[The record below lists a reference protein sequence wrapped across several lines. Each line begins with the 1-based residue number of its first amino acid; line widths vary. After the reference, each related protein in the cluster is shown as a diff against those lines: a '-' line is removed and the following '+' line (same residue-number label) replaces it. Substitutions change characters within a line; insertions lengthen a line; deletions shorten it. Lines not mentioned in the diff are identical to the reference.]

1 MSQKS
6 GKSGRS
12 TTSTKPAKRKR
23 RGRTF
28 LTAAVVLLGLAG
40 YGLYHAQDKG
50 PAAAGC
56 TVTADGDTLDLS
68 PSQAAN
74 AATVAAV
81 ATSRG
86 LPERALTIAL
96 ATALQE
102 SRLDNLDHGD
112 RDSLGLFQQRPSQG
126 WGTAQQILDPVYAS
140 NAFFDGL
147 VKIEGYSRLP
157 LTVAAQR
164 VQKSGF
170 PQAYAKHETD
180 ATLLSAA
187 LTGRKAAALSCT
199 TGADTPYSAGG
210 RLGRTERV
218 TDRLT
223 REFGSQVKPRAA
235 VEPRTVAVPAAPAG
249 GAAEG
254 DGARRGWELAQWAVA
269 HAHDLKVEQVT
280 FGGRK
285 WAAAQSGKG
294 WQKQQPDSAKGGS
307 GAAPDGFVRITV
319 AQ

>member
-1 MSQKS
+1 MPSSPRK
-6 GKSGRS
+6 
-12 TTSTKPAKRKR
+12 KPAEPKR
-23 RGRTF
+23 RGRKVVA
-28 LTAAVVLLGLAG
+28 AAVVLLGLAT
-40 YGLYHAQDKG
+40 YGLYR
-50 PAAAGC
+50 AAEENKAPESADC
-56 TVTADGDTLDLS
+56 TVTADGDTLDMS

-74 AATVAAV
+74 ATTIAAV

-126 WGTAQQILDPVYAS
+126 WGTAQQVQDPVYS
-140 NAFFDGL
+140 TNAFFDGL

-170 PQAYAKHETD
+170 PQAYAKHEAD

-187 LTGRKAAALSCT
+187 LYGRKAGALSCT
-199 TGADTPYSAGG
+199 TGSDTPFSAGG
-210 RLGRTERV
+210 KLGSTSQV
-218 TDRLT
+218 TARLT
-223 REFGSQVKPRAA
+223 REFGSQLKPVAA
-235 VEPRTVAVPAAPAG
+235 DEPRTVAVPARPAG

-254 DGARRGWELAQWAVA
+254 DGTRRGWELAQWAVA
-269 HAHDLKVEQVT
+269 HAQDLKVEQVT
-280 FGGRK
+280 FGGQK

-294 WQKQQPDSAKGGS
+294 WQKQKAGGAQGSAAVK
-307 GAAPDGFVRITV
+307 PDGYVRITV